1 METSTSSS
9 DLIYYKMFIDEMQG
23 RDYLTLMSRPISC
36 QIFFMKQ
43 IAILKKEGVVFKCRR
58 SNFIYIAGLWNIY
71 KTNVEPV
78 LIETSNDDVIKK
90 LDNDV
95 IRKKWNKAK
104 ETFSVIRQSLK
115 NLNDFKENKIS
126 GVLI

>member
-1 METSTSSS
+1 MENSTTSSKLAS
-9 DLIYYKMFIDEMQG
+9 YKMFIDEMQG

-104 ETFSVIRQSLK
+104 ETFSVIKQSLK